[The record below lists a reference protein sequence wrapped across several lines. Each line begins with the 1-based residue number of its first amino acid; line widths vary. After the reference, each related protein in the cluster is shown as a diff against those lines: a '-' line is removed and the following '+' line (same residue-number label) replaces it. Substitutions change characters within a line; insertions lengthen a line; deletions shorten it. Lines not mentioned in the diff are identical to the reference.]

1 VSATVTVTAPRIL
14 LADDHEIVRKGLR
27 QMLAEAF
34 PGAVFGEASNAAEAV
49 RMARESDW
57 DVAVLDI
64 SLPDRSGLEALSE
77 IRKMRP
83 KLPVVVLSMYAEE
96 QFAIRAMQAGA
107 AGYVTKRKA
116 AGEIVAAVKK
126 ALAGGRYLTPSL
138 AAKLGSEIGLDAAQ
152 VPHQRLSNREFEVF
166 LLLASG
172 RTVKS
177 IAEQLHVSVQTVS
190 THRTRLLEKM
200 KMKTN
205 ADLTGYAVLERLL

>member
-1 VSATVTVTAPRIL
+1 MTVTAPRIL
-14 LADDHEIVRKGLR
+14 LVDDHEIVRKGLR

-34 PGAVFGEASNAAEAV
+34 PGAVFGEAANAAEAV

-96 QFAIRAMQAGA
+96 QFAIRAMRAGA

-116 AGEIVAAVKK
+116 AEEIVAAVKK

>member
-1 VSATVTVTAPRIL
+1 VTVAVTAPRIL

-34 PGAVFGEASNAAEAV
+34 PCAAFGEASDAAEAV
-49 RMARESDW
+49 RKVHESDW

-64 SLPDRSGLEALSE
+64 SLPDRSGLEALTE
-77 IRKMRP
+77 IRAMRP
-83 KLPVVVLSMYAEE
+83 NLPIVVLSMYAEE
-96 QFAIRAMQAGA
+96 QFAVRAMRAGA

-138 AAKLGSEIGLDAAQ
+138 AAKLQSEVSPNTAKVL
-152 VPHQRLSNREFEVF
+152 HQRLSNREFQVF
-166 LLLASG
+166 LLLAAG

-177 IAEQLHVSVQTVS
+177 IAEELHVSVQTVS

-200 KMKTN
+200 EMETN
-205 ADLTGYAVLERLL
+205 ADLTRYAVLERLL

>member
-1 VSATVTVTAPRIL
+1 MTVTVTAPRIL

-34 PGAVFGEASNAAEAV
+34 PGAVFGEASDAAEAV
-49 RMARESDW
+49 RKVRESDW

-96 QFAIRAMQAGA
+96 QFAIRAMRAGA

-138 AAKLGSEIGLDAAQ
+138 AAKLGGEIGLDAAQ

>member
-1 VSATVTVTAPRIL
+1 MTVTAPRIL

-34 PGAVFGEASNAAEAV
+34 PGAVFGEASDAAEAV
-49 RMARESDW
+49 RKVRESDW
-57 DVAVLDI
+57 DAAVLDI
-64 SLPDRSGLEALSE
+64 SLPDRCGLEALSE

>member
-1 VSATVTVTAPRIL
+1 MTVTAPRIL

-49 RMARESDW
+49 GKARESDW

-96 QFAIRAMQAGA
+96 QFAIRAMRAGA

-116 AGEIVAAVKK
+116 AGEIVTAVKK

>member
-1 VSATVTVTAPRIL
+1 MTVTAPRIL

-34 PGAVFGEASNAAEAV
+34 PGAVFGEAANAAEAV
-49 RMARESDW
+49 RKARESDW

-96 QFAIRAMQAGA
+96 QFAIRAMRAGA

-177 IAEQLHVSVQTVS
+177 IAEQIHVSVQTVS

-205 ADLTGYAVLERLL
+205 ADLTGYSVLERLL

>member
-1 VSATVTVTAPRIL
+1 VTVTVTAPRIL

-34 PGAVFGEASNAAEAV
+34 PGAVFGEASDAAEAV
-49 RMARESDW
+49 RKVRESDW
-57 DVAVLDI
+57 DAAVLDI
-64 SLPDRSGLEALSE
+64 SLPDRSGLEVLSE

-83 KLPVVVLSMYAEE
+83 KLPIVVLSMYDEE
-96 QFAIRAMQAGA
+96 QFAVRAMRAGA

-138 AAKLGSEIGLDAAQ
+138 AAKLGGEIGLDAAQ

>member
-1 VSATVTVTAPRIL
+1 
-14 LADDHEIVRKGLR
+14 
-27 QMLAEAF
+27 MLAEAF
-34 PGAVFGEASNAAEAV
+34 PGAVFGEAANAAEAV
-49 RMARESDW
+49 RKARESDW

-96 QFAIRAMQAGA
+96 QFAIRAMRAGA

>member
-1 VSATVTVTAPRIL
+1 MTVTVTASRIL

-34 PGAVFGEASNAAEAV
+34 PGAVFGEASDAAEAIRKV
-49 RMARESDW
+49 RESGW
-57 DVAVLDI
+57 DAAVLDI

-83 KLPVVVLSMYAEE
+83 KLPIVVLSMYDEE
-96 QFAIRAMQAGA
+96 QFAVRAMRAGA

-138 AAKLGSEIGLDAAQ
+138 APKLGSKISPDAAEA
-152 VPHQRLSNREFEVF
+152 PHQRLSNREFQVF
-166 LLLASG
+166 LLLAAG

-177 IAEQLHVSVQTVS
+177 IAEELHVSVQTVS

-200 KMKTN
+200 EMETN
-205 ADLTGYAVLERLL
+205 ADLTRYAVLERLL